1 MRASGFGA
9 ADAAAVLGERKGAAT
24 TSSES
29 SITRLAFGSCN
40 KQYLPQPMWKSV
52 EDLSPDVWLWIGDAV
67 YVDKFSDGG
76 VKKMREAFSKQLAN
90 EDYQRFL
97 AKVPRIEG
105 VWDDHDYGVNDAGK
119 ELSDHPG
126 RVSAFLDFLGV
137 GDDDPRRGGSTL
149 YSSHTFGEAPK
160 K

>member
-1 MRASGFGA
+1 M
-9 ADAAAVLGERKGAAT
+9 K
-24 TSSES
+24 
-29 SITRLAFGSCN
+29 
-40 KQYLPQPMWKSV
+40 
-52 EDLSPDVWLWIGDAV
+52 
-67 YVDKFSDGG
+67 
-76 VKKMREAFSKQLAN
+76 EAFSKQLAN

-97 AKVPRIEG
+97 AKVPRVEG

-149 YSSHTFGEAPK
+149 YSSH
-160 K
+160 